1 MRLRIAILAGWLAA
15 AALSGCAG
23 GGAASAGGSAAGDD
37 SGLQFLRRLEARG
50 LTVPQVISFSDFAA
64 KSRGLGVTDPE
75 GFLESMKISVR
86 GAGAGRWIARGDLLR
101 ACGAGCDAREGM
113 GELLVKFAVVFHRK

>member
-23 GGAASAGGSAAGDD
+23 GGATGGSAATGDD
-37 SGLQFLRRLEARG
+37 SGRQFLRRLEARG
-50 LTVPQVISFSDFAA
+50 LTVPEVISFSDFAA

-86 GAGAGRWIARGDLLR
+86 GSGAGRWIARGELLR
-101 ACGAGCDAREGM
+101 ACGADCDAREGM